1 MSIESKVS
9 ELEERIIELESR
21 EGFHEHTIEILNET
35 LIKQANQIDRL
46 IRAHQLL
53 LEKLKNLPAE
63 EGSEYSAVDEKP
75 PHY

>member
-1 MSIESKVS
+1 MSIESRVN

-35 LIKQANQIDRL
+35 LIEQAKQIEL
-46 IRAHQLL
+46 LTRAHQLL

-63 EGSEYSAVDEKP
+63 EGIQYSAVDEKP